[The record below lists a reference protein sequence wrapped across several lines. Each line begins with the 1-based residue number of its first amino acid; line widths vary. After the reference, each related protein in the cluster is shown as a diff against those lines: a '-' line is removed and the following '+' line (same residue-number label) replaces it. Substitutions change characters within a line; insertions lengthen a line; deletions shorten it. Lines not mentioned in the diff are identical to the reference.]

1 MWVASQLA
9 PQAEPVVVV
18 AERAVA
24 PLARRPVA
32 VDLPQLVLVRL
43 ELLPLSV
50 LLPARLLREAQLLRP
65 VLLALLFKRRWCWWR
80 QRQCCSTNRSQPQWQ
95 GFYRFR

>member
-1 MWVASQLA
+1 MAPPAVAA
-9 PQAEPVVVV
+9 AVVVV
-18 AERAVA
+18 ELAVLVA
-24 PLARRPVA
+24 LVA
-32 VDLPQLVLVRL
+32 VLPAA
-43 ELLPLSV
+43 LLPVVALVV
-50 LLPARLLREAQLLRP
+50 LLLQLPARLLREAQLLRP